1 MAVDALPIPP
11 LTRAPA
17 RRRAMPGFGLTLG
30 FTLSYLSLIVLIP
43 LAALV
48 FKAAGLGI
56 GGIWKVLDT
65 AQVLNA
71 LKLSFGGALVAAAIN
86 AVFGSLIAWAFVRYD
101 FPGKRALQAMIDLPF
116 ALPTSVAGIA
126 LTALYSVPTVPS
138 PAQGWLGVPLG
149 VLGIKVA
156 YTQLGV
162 IVAMTFISLP
172 FVVRTLE
179 PVLEQIDRQYEEA
192 AATLG
197 ATRWQAVSRIV
208 FPALQPA
215 LLTGTALAFARAV
228 GEYGSIIFIAG
239 NLPNLTQI
247 APLLIAINLDQHD
260 IGAAT
265 AIAVA
270 MLALSFAIL
279 FGINLLQAWTRRS
292 ERRAT

>member
-1 MAVDALPIPP
+1 VSAIAIEQAP
-11 LTRAPA
+11 APA
-17 RRRAMPGFGLTLG
+17 RRRVMPGFGLTLG

-43 LAALV
+43 LAALMV
-48 FKAAGLGI
+48 NAAGLGVA
-56 GGIWKVLDT
+56 GIWKVLNSS
-65 AQVLNA
+65 QVLSA
-71 LKLSFGGALVAAAIN
+71 LRLSFGGALIAAAIN
-86 AVFGSLIAWAFVRYD
+86 AVFGSLIAWTFVRYD

-116 ALPTSVAGIA
+116 ALPTAVAGIA
-126 LTALYSVPTVPS
+126 LTALYSTPN
-138 PAQGWLGVPLG
+138 GWLGVPLEAI
-149 VLGIKVA
+149 GIEVA
-156 YTQLGV
+156 YTRLGV

-179 PVLEQIDRQYEEA
+179 PVLEQIDKQYEEA

-208 FPALQPA
+208 FPAMTPA

-247 APLLIAINLDQHD
+247 APLLIAINLDQHE

-265 AIAVA
+265 AIAAA
-270 MLALSFAIL
+270 MLVLSFAIL
-279 FGINLLQAWTRRS
+279 FCINLLQAWARRS
-292 ERRAT
+292 GS

>member
-1 MAVDALPIPP
+1 MSAIAIEQAP
-11 LTRAPA
+11 APA
-17 RRRAMPGFGLTLG
+17 RRRVMPGFGLTLG

-43 LAALV
+43 LAALMV
-48 FKAAGLGI
+48 NAAGLGVA
-56 GGIWKVLDT
+56 GIWKVLNSS
-65 AQVLNA
+65 QVLSA
-71 LKLSFGGALVAAAIN
+71 LRLSFGGALIAAAIN
-86 AVFGSLIAWAFVRYD
+86 AVFGSLIAWTFVRYD

-116 ALPTSVAGIA
+116 ALPTAVAGIA
-126 LTALYSVPTVPS
+126 LTALYSTPN
-138 PAQGWLGVPLG
+138 GWLGVPLEAI
-149 VLGIKVA
+149 GIEVA
-156 YTQLGV
+156 YTGLGV

-179 PVLEQIDRQYEEA
+179 PVLEQIDKQYEEA

-208 FPALQPA
+208 FPAMTPA

-247 APLLIAINLDQHD
+247 APLLIAINLDQHE

-265 AIAVA
+265 AIAAA
-270 MLALSFAIL
+270 MLVLSFAIL
-279 FGINLLQAWTRRS
+279 FCINLLQAWARRS
-292 ERRAT
+292 GS

>member
-1 MAVDALPIPP
+1 
-11 LTRAPA
+11 
-17 RRRAMPGFGLTLG
+17 
-30 FTLSYLSLIVLIP
+30 
-43 LAALV
+43 
-48 FKAAGLGI
+48 
-56 GGIWKVLDT
+56 
-65 AQVLNA
+65 
-71 LKLSFGGALVAAAIN
+71 
-86 AVFGSLIAWAFVRYD
+86 VRYD

-116 ALPTSVAGIA
+116 ALPTAVAGIA

-138 PAQGWLGVPLG
+138 PAQGWLGVPLEA
-149 VLGIKVA
+149 LGIKVA

-247 APLLIAINLDQHD
+247 APLLIAINLDQHE

-265 AIAVA
+265 AIAAA
-270 MLALSFAIL
+270 MLGLSFAIL
-279 FGINLLQAWTRRS
+279 FAINLLQAWVRRS
-292 ERRAT
+292 ERKSA

>member
-1 MAVDALPIPP
+1 MAAIAIPP
-11 LTRAPA
+11 MMRAPS
-17 RRRAMPGFGLTLG
+17 RRRVMPGFGLTLG

-43 LAALV
+43 LGALA

-56 GGIWKVLDT
+56 GGIWKVLDR
-65 AQVLNA
+65 AQVFNA
-71 LKLSFGGALVAAAIN
+71 LALSFGGALVAALVN
-86 AVFGSLIAWAFVRYD
+86 AVFGSLIAWTFVRYD

-116 ALPTSVAGIA
+116 ALPTAVAGIA
-126 LTALYSVPTVPS
+126 LTALYAVPTVPS
-138 PAQGWLGVPLG
+138 PAQGWLGVPLDA
-149 VLGIKVA
+149 LGIKVA
-156 YTQLGV
+156 YTRLGV

-172 FVVRTLE
+172 FVVRTIE

-192 AATLG
+192 AATRG
-197 ATRWQAVSRIV
+197 AARWQAVSRLV
-208 FPALQPA
+208 FPALLPA

-247 APLLIAINLDQHD
+247 APLLIAIDLDQHEL
-260 IGAAT
+260 GAAT

-279 FGINLLQAWTRRS
+279 LGINLLQAWARRA
-292 ERRAT
+292 ERRAP

>member
-1 MAVDALPIPP
+1 MGTIAIPH
-11 LTRAPA
+11 LTRAPS

-43 LAALV
+43 LAALAI
-48 FKAAGLGI
+48 KAAGLGV
-56 GGIWKVLDT
+56 GGIWKVLNT
-65 AQVLNA
+65 SQVINA

-86 AVFGSLIAWAFVRYD
+86 AVFGSLIAWTFVRYD

-116 ALPTSVAGIA
+116 ALPTAVAGIA

-138 PAQGWLGVPLG
+138 PAQGWLGVPLEA
-149 VLGIKVA
+149 LGIKVA

-247 APLLIAINLDQHD
+247 APLLIAINLDQHE

-265 AIAVA
+265 AIAAA

-279 FGINLLQAWTRRS
+279 FAINLLQAWVRRS
-292 ERRAT
+292 ERKSA